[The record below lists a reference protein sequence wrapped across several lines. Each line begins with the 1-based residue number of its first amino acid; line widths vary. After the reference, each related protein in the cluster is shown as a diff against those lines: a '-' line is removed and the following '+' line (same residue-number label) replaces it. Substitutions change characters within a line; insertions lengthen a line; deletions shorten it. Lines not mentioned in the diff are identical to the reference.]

1 MAAFDQDLI
10 LFEDDT
16 IVLRYTFTDL
26 ITPFDSNTALWWG
39 VWEYDDWTAIPRAG
53 SINGYKANDWTT
65 GDSGTPNNTLDISVV
80 NGDFIVNVTIQQSD
94 FQSGGSVYLLTDTEY
109 YTELVM
115 SPGGNE
121 DQSLVS
127 ATGKLFVSSSIFSV
141 SGFRP

>member
-26 ITPFDSNTALWWG
+26 ETPFNSTTALWWG
-39 VWEYDDWTAIPRAG
+39 TWKYSDWAADPRTG
-53 SINGYKANDWTT
+53 TIEVQKANTWTGGSPNPTST
-65 GDSGTPNNTLDISVV
+65 GNISVV

-94 FQSGGSVYLLTDTEY
+94 FDPTAAVYLETDTEY

-115 SPGGNE
+115 SPNQTE
-121 DQSLVS
+121 AQSLVS

>member
-26 ITPFDSNTALWWG
+26 VTPFDSNTAVWWG
-39 VWEYDDWTAIPRAG
+39 TWKYSDWASGTGTIEVQ
-53 SINGYKANDWTT
+53 KANTWTGGNPAST
-65 GDSGTPNNTLDISVV
+65 GNISVV

-94 FQSGGSVYLLTDTEY
+94 FDSGESVYLEPDTEY

-115 SPGGNE
+115 SPNQSE
-121 DQSLVS
+121 NQSLVS

>member
-26 ITPFDSNTALWWG
+26 ITPFNSTTALWWG
-39 VWEYDDWTAIPRAG
+39 VWEYDDWTATPRAG

-65 GDSGTPNNTLDISVV
+65 GDSGTPNDTLDISVV

-94 FQSGGSVYLLTDTEY
+94 FDPAAAVYLETDIEY

-115 SPGGNE
+115 SPNQTE
-121 DQSLVS
+121 AQSLVS